1 MELHVSSVSTT
12 TMTEALSSVTR
23 KSSSS
28 IKSCIFIFMCVYI
41 LMYQLIY
48 MKCHIFL
55 YHFLLNNLI
64 DYVAPEILNIIP
76 YGKPCDMWSF
86 GVLLYQLLCGT
97 LPFYSDQQ
105 IELYSIICKGYFSFN
120 SIDWSDISRDAK
132 SLIKGLLT
140 VDQTR
145 RLTIDQAISHPW
157 FSKHDQLKKY
167 QERHERKFAT
177 AVASKE

>member
-64 DYVAPEILNIIP
+64 DYVAPEILSIIP

-86 GVLLYQLLCGT
+86 GVLLYQL
-97 LPFYSDQQ
+97 
-105 IELYSIICKGYFSFN
+105 ICKYCNIQNYLQHTFIFY
-120 SIDWSDISRDAK
+120 
-132 SLIKGLLT
+132 T
-140 VDQTR
+140 VHKLSYEKIIIR
-145 RLTIDQAISHPW
+145 N
-157 FSKHDQLKKY
+157 
-167 QERHERKFAT
+167 
-177 AVASKE
+177 